1 MTLAGLFNMPP
12 AFAGGFW
19 KITAAQRHL
28 MLTPVREV
36 EPVKEEKPK
45 VRRYAMDELRAMD
58 ARHNPP
64 PAATEEMEDYVTSP

>member
-12 AFAGGFW
+12 SFAGGFW

-36 EPVKEEKPK
+36 EPVQEEKPK
-45 VRRYAMDELRAMD
+45 ARLRSMAELRAMD
-58 ARHNPP
+58 ARHNPL
-64 PAATEEMEDYVTSP
+64 PAETKELEDHVTST

>member
-1 MTLAGLFNMPP
+1 MPP

-45 VRRYAMDELRAMD
+45 VRRYSMDELRAMN

-64 PAATEEMEDYVTSP
+64 PAATEETGVAIKETETHVTSP